1 MRQFLILLILSLTC
15 YFLWQTIRIKDRNEF
30 RAFLKG
36 HGEKVFLI
44 VAVLTII
51 LVAQFYLN
59 STKLL

>member
-1 MRQFLILLILSLTC
+1 MRQFLMLLILSLSC
-15 YFLWQTIRIKDRNEF
+15 YFLWQYIRIKDRHEF

-36 HGEKVFLI
+36 PGEKALLI

>member
-1 MRQFLILLILSLTC
+1 MRQFLILLILSLSC
-15 YFLWQTIRIKDRNEF
+15 YFVWQAIRTKDRNEF

-44 VAVLTII
+44 VAALVIL
-51 LVAQFYLN
+51 LVAQFFLN

>member
-15 YFLWQTIRIKDRNEF
+15 YFLWQYIRIRDRNEF
-30 RAFLKG
+30 RKFLNG
-36 HGEKVFLI
+36 HGQKVFGI
-44 VAVLTII
+44 IAALTII

>member
-1 MRQFLILLILSLTC
+1 MRQFLILLILSLSF
-15 YFLWQTIRIKDRNEF
+15 YFIWQAVRIRDRNEF

-44 VAVLTII
+44 VAALTIL
-51 LVAQFYLN
+51 LVAQFFLN